1 MHKPAKEL
9 LKDHM
14 SPTRKKSYWGLY
26 CFLLIAALCWL
37 VPFFSSHN
45 IQETNLAKGAQ
56 APSLEHWFG
65 TDDLGRDLFIRTLA
79 GGQVSI
85 GVGLAATLV
94 ALMIGLPY
102 GLIAGYYAGRI
113 DSLMMRLVDVLYA
126 LPFTIIVILLTTLLG
141 RSIALLFI
149 AIGAVEW
156 LTMARIVRAQT
167 SAIRQNTYISAARTA
182 GLPHR
187 QIIRQHIFPNCNGT
201 VIVYSVLTIPAVIL
215 LESTLSFLGLGIQP
229 PASSWGA
236 LISEGAKKLD
246 VYPWQ
251 ILFPTALFS
260 LTLFALNQLG
270 ENLRA
275 HYDVNT

>member
-1 MHKPAKEL
+1 MHKPVNEL
-9 LKDHM
+9 PEDNM
-14 SPTRKKSYWGLY
+14 SRTRKKSYWGLY

-56 APSLEHWFG
+56 APSFEHWFG

-94 ALMIGLPY
+94 ALLIGLPY

-167 SAIRQNTYISAARTA
+167 SAVRQHTYISAARMA
-182 GLPHR
+182 GLSHR
-187 QIIRQHIFPNCNGT
+187 QIIRQHILPNCIGT

-251 ILFPTALFS
+251 IFFPTALFS

-270 ENLRA
+270 ESLRA
-275 HYDVNT
+275 HYEVNQ

>member
-1 MHKPAKEL
+1 MPKLSQEIPGDRQLH
-9 LKDHM
+9 
-14 SPTRKKSYWGLY
+14 TTKKSSWGLY

-45 IQETNLAKGAQ
+45 IQETQLAKGAQ

-94 ALMIGLPY
+94 ALCIGLPY
-102 GLIAGYYAGRI
+102 GLIAGYYSGRV

-141 RSIALLFI
+141 RSMALLFI

-167 SAIRQNTYISAARTA
+167 SALRQNTYISAARLA
-182 GLPHR
+182 GLSDG
-187 QIIRQHIFPNCNGT
+187 QIICKHILPNCIGT

-246 VYPWQ
+246 VYPWK

-270 ENLRA
+270 ESLRA
-275 HYDVNT
+275 HYDVDH

>member
-1 MHKPAKEL
+1 MHKQK
-9 LKDHM
+9 KDI
-14 SPTRKKSYWGLY
+14 SDISNFRTVKSSLWGLY
-26 CFLLIAALCWL
+26 CFLLIIALCWI

-45 IQETNLAKGAQ
+45 IQQTQLAKGAQ

-65 TDDLGRDLFIRTLA
+65 TDELGRDLFVRTLA

-94 ALMIGLPY
+94 ALIIGLPY
-102 GLIAGYYAGRI
+102 GLIAGYYSGKI
-113 DSLMMRLVDVLYA
+113 DSLMMRLVDILYA
-126 LPFTIIVILLTTLLG
+126 LPFTIIIILLTTLVG
-141 RSIALLFI
+141 RSITLLFI

-167 SAIRQNTYISAARTA
+167 TALRQNTYICAARLA
-182 GLPHR
+182 GLSEL
-187 QIIRQHIFPNCNGT
+187 QILRKHILPNCIGT
-201 VIVYSVLTIPAVIL
+201 VIAYSVLTIPVVIL

-229 PASSWGA
+229 PASSWGS
-236 LISEGAKKLD
+236 LISDGAKKLD

-260 LTLFALNQLG
+260 LTLLVLNQLG
-270 ENLRA
+270 ESLRIRFA
-275 HYDVNT
+275 IK

>member
-1 MHKPAKEL
+1 MGTVLFYAVLILCFNLLVDLIQIWLNHGVAMHKPAKEL

-113 DSLMMRLVDVLYA
+113 DSLMMRFVDVLYA

-141 RSIALLFI
+141 EASRSCSS
-149 AIGAVEW
+149 
-156 LTMARIVRAQT
+156 Q
-167 SAIRQNTYISAARTA
+167 
-182 GLPHR
+182 
-187 QIIRQHIFPNCNGT
+187 
-201 VIVYSVLTIPAVIL
+201 SVL
-215 LESTLSFLGLGIQP
+215 SNG
-229 PASSWGA
+229 
-236 LISEGAKKLD
+236 
-246 VYPWQ
+246 
-251 ILFPTALFS
+251 
-260 LTLFALNQLG
+260 
-270 ENLRA
+270 
-275 HYDVNT
+275 

>member
-1 MHKPAKEL
+1 M
-9 LKDHM
+9 
-14 SPTRKKSYWGLY
+14 
-26 CFLLIAALCWL
+26 
-37 VPFFSSHN
+37 
-45 IQETNLAKGAQ
+45 QETQLAKGAQ

-65 TDDLGRDLFIRTLA
+65 TDDLGRDLFIRTLV

-94 ALMIGLPY
+94 ALCIGLPY
-102 GLIAGYYAGRI
+102 GLIAGYYSGKI

-141 RSIALLFI
+141 RSLVLLFI

-156 LTMARIVRAQT
+156 LTMARIIRSQT
-167 SAIRQNTYISAARTA
+167 NILRQNTYISAARLA
-182 GLPHR
+182 GLSDI
-187 QIIRQHIFPNCNGT
+187 QIIRKHILPNCTGT
-201 VIVYSVLTIPAVIL
+201 LIVYSVLTIPAVIL

-260 LTLFALNQLG
+260 LTLIALNQLG
-270 ENLRA
+270 ESIRA
-275 HYDVNT
+275 HYDVDQ